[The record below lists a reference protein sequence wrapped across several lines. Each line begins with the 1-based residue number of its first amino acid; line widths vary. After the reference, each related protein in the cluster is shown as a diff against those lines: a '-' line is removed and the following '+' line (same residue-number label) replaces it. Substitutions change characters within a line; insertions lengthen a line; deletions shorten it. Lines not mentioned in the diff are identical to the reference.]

1 MNEPNTVTYDL
12 SEVLKELKQD
22 IKEVNQN

>member
-1 MNEPNTVTYDL
+1 MNEPITVTYDL
-12 SEVLKELKQD
+12 AEVLKELKQD